1 MYLSYEETKDIA
13 YYMCDRT
20 QRLTLPMLVNL
31 LLDVSE
37 KQSDSLER
45 GEAYIRNRGLSWI
58 ILHYAFEISRMPVL
72 NETVYI
78 ETYATEYNKLF
89 TYRTFVVRDSN
100 RAELV
105 KVETTFAL
113 LDSEKRKM
121 ARIPEDVVAPYK
133 AEYSKRIRR
142 NTKPDEVN
150 SEEYKEKQYAVRYFD
165 IDGNNHVNNSHYI
178 NWILDSLDSTFLLE
192 HDITQGVIT
201 FNKEVSE
208 NQLVFSQSSIRE
220 EKALYSDHSIKTD
233 DAIHCS
239 ATFKWENA
247 KRRKVNGNNQ

>member
-58 ILHYAFEISRMPVL
+58 ILHYAFDISRMPRL

-78 ETYATEYNKLF
+78 ETFATEYNKLF
-89 TYRTFVVRDSN
+89 TYRTFIVKDSN
-100 RAELV
+100 RTELI

-121 ARIPEDVVAPYK
+121 ARIPEDIVAPYK

-150 SEEYKEKQYAVRYFD
+150 SEEYNEKQYAVRYFD

-178 NWILDSLDSTFLLE
+178 NWILDSLDSTFLLD
-192 HDITQGVIT
+192 HDITRGVIT

-220 EKALYSDHSIKTD
+220 EEGLNSDHIIKSEDTV
-233 DAIHCS
+233 HCS
-239 ATFKWENA
+239 ATFTWENA
-247 KRRKVNGNNQ
+247 KRRNMNGYDQ